1 MAETYTWW
9 HWTRRMTQSQR
20 RRYLKKLKKSYKHAE
35 ELKKKLDEQKNRD
48 ALSADDELATNLD
61 TLLT

>member
-1 MAETYTWW
+1 
-9 HWTRRMTQSQR
+9 MTQSQR